1 MKKDQV
7 NIDQKLLV
15 LYLLGE
21 ISQEGRQKVES
32 WLNSSAENRAYFDGL
47 EKAWTSTGRIDP
59 ATVQFDAGEAWLKM
73 VARIE
78 QEEMGTAGDRGR
90 KISLQT
96 RAFRLITVAAAV
108 LILGVLSVV
117 FIRFLQNRQD
127 SGPVILASS
136 AEVLQDTLP
145 DGSTVVL
152 NSNTRLDISRKFALT
167 NRTVEL
173 TGEAFFE
180 VNPDTGK
187 PFIIKAGLG
196 QIRVLGTLFH
206 VKAYP
211 DSDLEVYVERGLV
224 ELSEVDS
231 LTGQSLK
238 IVLKSGERGVIR
250 WGTREI
256 RRAGDIIPDEL
267 FWANKKLIFLETR
280 LSLVFDL
287 LKKHYSAIIEVK
299 DQAVLN
305 CLLSATFTDESI
317 DQILEVVAAS
327 FDLKLSRDKEK
338 FIFNGKG
345 CGHESE

>member
-1 MKKDQV
+1 
-7 NIDQKLLV
+7 
-15 LYLLGE
+15 
-21 ISQEGRQKVES
+21 
-32 WLNSSAENRAYFDGL
+32 
-47 EKAWTSTGRIDP
+47 
-59 ATVQFDAGEAWLKM
+59 
-73 VARIE
+73 
-78 QEEMGTAGDRGR
+78 
-90 KISLQT
+90 
-96 RAFRLITVAAAV
+96 

-152 NSNTRLDISRKFALT
+152 NSNTRLDVSRKFALT
-167 NRTVEL
+167 NRSVEL